1 MLEIVEGKAIGS
13 SGCAPVLSA
22 PLAARAPTRGAGQ
35 RGLAWRDKY
44 SKYTVGPTEAL
55 KRAPRPLAD
64 LRAQD
69 VGGMV
74 PIDPS

>member
-1 MLEIVEGKAIGS
+1 MRPGFVR
-13 SGCAPVLSA
+13 
-22 PLAARAPTRGAGQ
+22 AARGAGPNAG
-35 RGLAWRDKY
+35 RWSTWVGLAGHVVA
-44 SKYTVGPTEAL
+44 TVGPTEAL